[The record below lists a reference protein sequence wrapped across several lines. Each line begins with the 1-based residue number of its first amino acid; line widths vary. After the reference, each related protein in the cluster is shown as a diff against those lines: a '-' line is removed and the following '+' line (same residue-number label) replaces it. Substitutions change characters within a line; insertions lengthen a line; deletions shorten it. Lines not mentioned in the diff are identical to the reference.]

1 MRISDWSSDVC
12 SSDLRFADDSHV
24 LRIVASLVIV
34 IFFAIYS
41 ASGLVAG
48 GKLFETAFG
57 FSYQTGLWV
66 TASVVVAFVVLGGFL
81 AVSLTDFVQG
91 TIMMIA
97 LVALPEI
104 GRASGR
110 ERGCQYV

>member
-12 SSDLRFADDSHV
+12 SSDL
-24 LRIVASLVIV
+24 
-34 IFFAIYS
+34 YS

-66 TASVVVAFVVLGGFL
+66 TASVVVAYVVLGGFL

-97 LVALPEI
+97 LVALPLVALGNFNE
-104 GRASGR
+104 GASAADVLRDIDPAMLSLFG
-110 ERGCQYV
+110 GTSLLGVI